1 MNFTNKNFA
10 ICFNGFYNSESND
23 DCIIGPKPD
32 SAQAKFIIREKDSSY
47 EAQSKAAVKTIRS
60 NMMCSVHFDMMF
72 MNKAVNI
79 THLI

>member
-32 SAQAKFIIREKDSSY
+32 SGQAKFIIREKDSSY

-60 NMMCSVHFDMMF
+60 NMTCSVHFDMMY
-72 MNKAVNI
+72 MNKTVNI